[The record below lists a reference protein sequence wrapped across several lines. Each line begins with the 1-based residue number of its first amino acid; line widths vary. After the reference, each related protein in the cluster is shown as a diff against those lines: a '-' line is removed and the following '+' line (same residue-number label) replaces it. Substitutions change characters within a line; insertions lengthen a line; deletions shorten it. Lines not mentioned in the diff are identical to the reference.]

1 MRPAARAPTRVR
13 DGRNGE
19 IARPDRPRKASDQ
32 KTLEESMPT
41 SARIARLDNRTP
53 FAGVGKQHDGL
64 AVERRHD
71 AGCQRRP
78 RNRRPGFVRGCHAVA
93 PLTPVTAQ
101 TVVGDHSRG
110 TAISGAANCGVA
122 IFNTAA
128 RQVLALAGHLVVV
141 VAACFACRRLNGVRR
156 GLTAS
161 AKVARVQATAE
172 GEVNHRRDGRDD
184 ADE

>member
-1 MRPAARAPTRVR
+1 MT
-13 DGRNGE
+13 
-19 IARPDRPRKASDQ
+19 
-32 KTLEESMPT
+32 T
-41 SARIARLDNRTP
+41 
-53 FAGVGKQHDGL
+53 
-64 AVERRHD
+64 
-71 AGCQRRP
+71 
-78 RNRRPGFVRGCHAVA
+78 
-93 PLTPVTAQ
+93 LTPVTAQ
-101 TVVGDHSRG
+101 AVVGDHDRG
-110 TAISGAANCGVA
+110 MAILDAANCSVA

-141 VAACFACRRLNGVRR
+141 VAACFACRRLNGVRH